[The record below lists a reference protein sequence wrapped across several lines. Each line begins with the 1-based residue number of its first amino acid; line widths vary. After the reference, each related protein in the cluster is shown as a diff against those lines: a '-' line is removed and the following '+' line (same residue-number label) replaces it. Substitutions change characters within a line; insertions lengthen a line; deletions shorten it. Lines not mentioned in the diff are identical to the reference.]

1 MRTIF
6 RFILFSTI
14 LGLLNCCNTSKPKKS
29 LDDLRVAFNYE
40 STSAEKYAK
49 FAQAAMKE
57 GYDTICQLFKAV
69 SQSESIQ
76 ASNFGKA
83 IEKLRG
89 STVNAEIGS
98 SEVKTTAENLQAAI
112 KTEIYA
118 MHSLYPGFIRDGEN
132 DKAPDAA
139 KSFTWAWNAK
149 KGNLKYF
156 RSALAAID
164 AGNDSSLPFTWL
176 VCPTCGNTCSR
187 QDLKDACDFCLT
199 KKEQFVGYQ
208 EKPEGE

>member
-14 LGLLNCCNTSKPKKS
+14 LGLLNCCNTSKPQKS
-29 LDDLRVAFNYE
+29 LDDLKVAFNYE

-49 FAQAAMKE
+49 YAQTALKE
-57 GYDTICQLFKAV
+57 GYDTIYQLFKSV

-76 ASNFGKA
+76 ASNFGKV
-83 IEKLRG
+83 IEKLSG
-89 STVNAEIGS
+89 SAVTADIGI
-98 SEVKTTAENLQAAI
+98 SEMKTTAENLQAAI

-118 MHSLYPGFIRDGEN
+118 MNSLYPKFIKDGEN
-132 DKAPDAA
+132 EKAPDAA
-139 KSFTWAWNAK
+139 KSFTWAWNTK

-156 RSALAAID
+156 RSALAAIV
-164 AGNDSSLPFTWL
+164 AGNESNLPFAWL
-176 VCPTCGNTCSR
+176 VCPTCGNTYSK
-187 QDLKDACDFCLT
+187 QDLKDVCDFCLT
-199 KKEQFVGYQ
+199 KKEQFLGYQ